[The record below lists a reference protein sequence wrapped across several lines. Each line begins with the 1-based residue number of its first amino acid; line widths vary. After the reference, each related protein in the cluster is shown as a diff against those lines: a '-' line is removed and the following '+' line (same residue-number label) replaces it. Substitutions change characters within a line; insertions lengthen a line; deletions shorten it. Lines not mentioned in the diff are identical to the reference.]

1 MGRSSNRAKNRKGGM
16 FGEVYWGSFDY
27 NNRLYNAYLDQI
39 INLAV
44 TRYEWRGLPDTV
56 DPIFLERVLLLKGV
70 ATIAQPMK
78 DGKRGF
84 WYAARM
90 VQDGDLGIYDK
101 PTRWIAY
108 SRDKLRFH
116 VSQGRNGVLVY
127 DNAAR
132 TPLFESLSLCA
143 RELVDIQRTKQVNRF
158 WQKVP
163 YILVV
168 PQDMELSG
176 ENLLSQIMGGEPAIV
191 ANPMIREI
199 DSYKLDMNVPYIGEE
214 LTAAEQNVW
223 NRIYTLL
230 GISNITFKTERMI
243 EDEVRSMSE
252 PAGMLAASGIIER
265 RHSAEVL
272 SRLFGLDVS
281 VIWRHDNESENA
293 NLLSN
298 IKEMG
303 NLIAGDTKG
312 IGEVM
317 GQ

>member
-1 MGRSSNRAKNRKGGM
+1 
-16 FGEVYWGSFDY
+16 
-27 NNRLYNAYLDQI
+27 
-39 INLAV
+39 
-44 TRYEWRGLPDTV
+44 
-56 DPIFLERVLLLKGV
+56 
-70 ATIAQPMK
+70 
-78 DGKRGF
+78 
-84 WYAARM
+84 
-90 VQDGDLGIYDK
+90 
-101 PTRWIAY
+101 
-108 SRDKLRFH
+108 
-116 VSQGRNGVLVY
+116 
-127 DNAAR
+127 
-132 TPLFESLSLCA
+132 
-143 RELVDIQRTKQVNRF
+143 
-158 WQKVP
+158 
-163 YILVV
+163 
-168 PQDMELSG
+168 
-176 ENLLSQIMGGEPAIV
+176 
-191 ANPMIREI
+191 
-199 DSYKLDMNVPYIGEE
+199 MNVPYIGEE